1 MGIYTKGMFTAA
13 ELEEIREKFYYVDKD
28 CYGRKRLFFDNA
40 GGSLR
45 LKKAEMAFHTIDS
58 MPDASEHSN
67 SLAREL
73 ADIEERGREDIRKV
87 IFNTKTGT
95 IYPSYTASQIAM
107 EVIRVILENARGTNV
122 VITMLEHPS
131 VFDAAS
137 FISPAIFMRQRR
149 SVKEPVRSI
158 RTFISMSTLF
168 SMPLT
173 ALWILKNGE
182 RMQQA
187 SRRTSSLA

>member
-73 ADIEERGREDIRKV
+73 AD
-87 IFNTKTGT
+87 
-95 IYPSYTASQIAM
+95 
-107 EVIRVILENARGTNV
+107 L
-122 VITMLEHPS
+122 
-131 VFDAAS
+131 
-137 FISPAIFMRQRR
+137 
-149 SVKEPVRSI
+149 
-158 RTFISMSTLF
+158 
-168 SMPLT
+168 
-173 ALWILKNGE
+173 
-182 RMQQA
+182 
-187 SRRTSSLA
+187 

>member
-107 EVIRVILENARGTNV
+107 EVIRVILENAKGTNV

-137 FISPAIFMRQRR
+137 FYSAKHGMKLFN
-149 SVKEPVRSI
+149 
-158 RTFISMSTLF
+158 STIMLLKQCNGKD
-168 SMPLT
+168 PL
-173 ALWILKNGE
+173 
-182 RMQQA
+182 
-187 SRRTSSLA
+187 